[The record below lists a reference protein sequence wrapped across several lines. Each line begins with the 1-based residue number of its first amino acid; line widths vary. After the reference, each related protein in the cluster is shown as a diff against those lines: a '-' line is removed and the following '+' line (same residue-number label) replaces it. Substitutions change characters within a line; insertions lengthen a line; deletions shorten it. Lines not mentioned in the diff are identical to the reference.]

1 MTLRKGGGRFA
12 IGLNQDRLQPSGR
25 TISDEETAMRRYLWM
40 SVAVELAM
48 LAMFAGEPLS
58 QRLKSDWKV
67 LTF

>member
-1 MTLRKGGGRFA
+1 
-12 IGLNQDRLQPSGR
+12 
-25 TISDEETAMRRYLWM
+25 MRRYLWM
-40 SVAVELAM
+40 SVAVGLAM